1 MQYGTLHKKMW
12 RGTPVDVSLHLSVK
26 VLNFEYKTISYVRK
40 YRVMLEGLIILV
52 PCIPDPIFMIDQKI
66 MGVECMQFY
75 FYTDPKI
82 MTNRE
87 SFHCMRANF
96 G

>member
-1 MQYGTLHKKMW
+1 
-12 RGTPVDVSLHLSVK
+12 
-26 VLNFEYKTISYVRK
+26 
-40 YRVMLEGLIILV
+40 MLEGLIILV